1 MLIEFSAA
9 NFKSIRDRQT
19 LSMVASSGGEM
30 RDSHTFTAPMGGK
43 SDIRLLRSAVIYG
56 ANASGKSNFLDALG
70 TMFMIVG
77 TSATESL
84 RGSPVPVTPFRLDPA
99 ARNKPSEFEI
109 NFIAGGVRYQYGFSA
124 TQERVLEEWLLA
136 YPHGRVQRWL
146 GRVWVDKKEDY
157 EWLLGAN
164 LKGEKN
170 VWKNA
175 TRENALFLST
185 AVQLNS
191 RQLLSIYK
199 WFTGSSL
206 SMIRER
212 LMDSFLSTGSNTTS
226 VYCERGGK
234 EEVVEFLRHA
244 DLDIY
249 DVKLRPRSLDALN
262 KISGRYTAGAF
273 SDFPKNFHGV
283 MDQDEMYEVRMIHN
297 DIKNQPVE
305 FDLDDES
312 DGTRQLYCLAG
323 HWLTCLK
330 NGLTVAADEL
340 DEHLHPKLVQYLVG
354 LFNNEKTNPNNAQ
367 LIFVTHETAFM
378 DKNFLRRDQVWF
390 CEINSKLATEVYPLT
405 DFHPR
410 KGRGNLRAA
419 YLSGGYGAL
428 PHLEAV
434 EG

>member
-1 MLIEFSAA
+1 MLIEFSVA

-56 ANASGKSNFLDALG
+56 ANASGKSNFLESLG
-70 TMFMIVG
+70 TMFMFVG

-84 RGSPVPVTPFRLDPA
+84 HGSPVPVTPFRLDPA
-99 ARNKPSEFEI
+99 TRNKPSEFEI
-109 NFIAGGVRYQYGFSA
+109 NFIVGGVRYQYGFSA

-136 YPHGRVQRWL
+136 YPHGRAQRWL
-146 GRVWVDKKEDY
+146 GRVWVGKKKDY

-170 VWKNA
+170 VWKKA

-191 RQLLSIYK
+191 RQLLPVYK

-206 SMIRER
+206 GLNKER
-212 LMDSFLSTGSNTTS
+212 LMNSFLTTESNQTS

-249 DVKLRPRSLDALN
+249 DVKLRPRSHDALN
-262 KISGRYTAGAF
+262 KVGGRYAAGA
-273 SDFPKNFHGV
+273 SADFPKNFQGV
-283 MDQDEMYEVRMIHN
+283 MDQDEMYEVRMVHKN
-297 DIKNQPVE
+297 IKNQLVE
-305 FDLDDES
+305 FDSDDES
-312 DGTRQLYCLAG
+312 DGTWRLYCLAG
-323 HWLTCLK
+323 HWLTILK
-330 NGLTVAADEL
+330 NGLVAAADEL
-340 DEHLHPKLVQYLVG
+340 DEHLHPKLVQHLVG
-354 LFNNEKTNPNNAQ
+354 LFNSEETNPNNAQ

-378 DKNFLRRDQVWF
+378 DQNFLRRDQVWF

-405 DFHPR
+405 DFHTR
-410 KGRGNLRAA
+410 KGRGNLRAV

-428 PHLEAV
+428 PHLEAA